1 MKHIKS
7 YEEFLKENQLDKEN
21 IFKRKPTIDTYLDMR
36 DFFRSKLG
44 DDYDNIAKQEKLFDT
59 AKTQTINVN
68 DIIPNQDYLSMDRVR
83 RNQSMASN
91 KKPLGVKFS
100 DGSVVLFDGHHRI
113 ASEIIKGAKEVKM
126 KILNA

>member
-113 ASEIIKGAKEVKM
+113 ASEIIKGANEVKM

>member
-1 MKHIKS
+1 MKHNKS

-21 IFKRKPTIDTYLDMR
+21 IFKRKTTIDTYLDMR

-44 DDYDNIAKQEKLFDT
+44 DDYDNIAKQEKLFDK

-68 DIIPNQDYLSMDRVR
+68 DIIPNQDYLSMDQVR
-83 RNQSMASN
+83 RNQTIALN

-100 DGSVVLFDGHHRI
+100 DGSVVLFDGHHRVAAEI
-113 ASEIIKGAKEVKM
+113 AKGAKEVKM
-126 KILNA
+126 KVLNA